1 MSYAIAVWL
10 ARRLLSIGQQ
20 APFAPLHKNWF
31 VSQRSFFMKSVQ
43 KGFTLIE
50 LMIVIAIIGILAAI
64 AIPAYQNYTIRAQVS
79 EGLSLA
85 GGIETAFDECYANKG
100 TAAGGK
106 TGCASLADLGINSTI
121 SGTYVKSMTYND
133 GVITATYGTANS
145 NANISGS
152 TITLAA
158 YQSANG
164 DISWICSGIAA
175 NTAAAAGLTAVKGG
189 AGVTAGT
196 MTNAAYLPASCNT

>member
-1 MSYAIAVWL
+1 
-10 ARRLLSIGQQ
+10 
-20 APFAPLHKNWF
+20 
-31 VSQRSFFMKSVQ
+31 MKSVQ

-100 TAAGGK
+100 TAAGG
-106 TGCASLADLGINSTI
+106 CATLKDIGIDNTI
-121 SGTYVKSMTYND
+121 SGTYVTGMSLTN
-133 GVITATYGTANS
+133 GVITATYGGSNANS
-145 NANISGS
+145 NISGK

-158 YQSANG
+158 YQSLNG
-164 DISWICSGIAA
+164 DISWVCSGISPA
-175 NTAAAAGLTAVKGG
+175 NTAPSNLKVVTGG
-189 AGVTAGT
+189 GGVTAGS
-196 MTNAAYLPASCNT
+196 MPNAAYVPTSCQ